1 MTNKVNMTM
10 TNSWHKLW
18 EEKTL
23 ADDKP
28 DLATL
33 ISMVGW
39 KTKDGDLS
47 EAEWLEFV
55 GFVAKKLDI
64 TGDDAIF
71 EIGCGPGGFLLP
83 FCDKGH
89 AITGLDY
96 SESLIDICR
105 QVMPSG
111 NFHYGEANLLPFPDQ
126 SFDII
131 FSNSVCHYFPDHNY
145 SERVL
150 SEISRC
156 LKPGGRGAIL
166 DANDA
171 SKRHAFLE
179 HRYER
184 FGGKAEYEEQNQG
197 LPQLF
202 YDKDWFVNTG
212 AKYGLIGYTEDQ
224 TIEWYRN
231 TPFRFNYFFSRQ

>member
-1 MTNKVNMTM
+1 MTM
-10 TNSWHKLW
+10 TNNWQELWKNKKLSA
-18 EEKTL
+18 E
-23 ADDKP
+23 KP

-39 KTKDGDLS
+39 KTQDGDLS
-47 EAEWLEFV
+47 EQQWIEFV
-55 GFVAKKLDI
+55 EFVAAKLGI
-64 TGDDAIF
+64 GDDDKIF

-83 FCDKGH
+83 FYQKGY

-105 QVMPSG
+105 QIMPNG
-111 NFHYGEANLLPFPDQ
+111 DFRHGEANQLPFPDQ
-126 SFDII
+126 TFDVI
-131 FSNSVCHYFPDHNY
+131 FSNSVCHYFPDHDY
-145 SERVL
+145 AKHVL

-171 SKRHAFLE
+171 SKQDAFIL

-184 FGGKAEYEEQNQG
+184 FGGKTEYDKQNQG

-202 YDKDWFVNTG
+202 YAKDWFIHTG
-212 AKYGLIGYTEDQ
+212 AQYGLMGYTEDQ
-224 TIEWYRN
+224 MIEWYRN
-231 TPFRFNYFFSRQ
+231 TPYRFNYFFTKQ